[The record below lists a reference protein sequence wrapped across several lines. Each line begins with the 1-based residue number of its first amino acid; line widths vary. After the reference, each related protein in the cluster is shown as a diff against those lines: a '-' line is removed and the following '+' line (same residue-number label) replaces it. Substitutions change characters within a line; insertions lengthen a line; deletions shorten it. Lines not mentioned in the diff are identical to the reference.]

1 MKRWLRPTLV
11 RRVTLALLLAF
22 TLVWIVLMARQFHN
36 ATDRQAID
44 KNLQALGDNLLASIA
59 PIDNAGEARAV
70 IASTATLINN
80 GYRSN
85 HVPGA
90 VLMELRDAHG
100 TRLFFSPE
108 GGQASLHGI
117 RDQIS
122 GGAANGQRFRLYQ
135 GRATRWSLMVALPEL
150 STWWVVRSMV
160 GDLTIDML
168 IAFPFVLLPIWIA
181 VARGL
186 RPLQKLSNRI
196 AAKGPDDLA
205 ALGFDPKYAELQPLT
220 AALDNLL
227 AQLRNRLAREHGFV
241 QDAAHELRT
250 PLAVI
255 SAQAHV
261 LVMASDATQRVEA
274 ERRMDQ
280 AIARASHLVVQ
291 LLTLAQIDNQ
301 HAPAPSELDVA
312 QLLRREL
319 ALLAPTAI
327 ARNIELSLEAP
338 DMLSHMLDV
347 HAFLSIVHNLINNA
361 LAYVPK
367 DGQVR
372 VELKAQRGGLSL
384 SVSDDGPGIAP
395 EQRTLV
401 FERFYRGSGHDA
413 PGAGLGL
420 AIVRE
425 AAARLHGSVSL
436 SGGIDGKGCTFI
448 VVIMAP
454 HCSAPILTNRSRIS
468 IVPVDHPLQ

>member
-1 MKRWLRPTLV
+1 
-11 RRVTLALLLAF
+11 
-22 TLVWIVLMARQFHN
+22 
-36 ATDRQAID
+36 
-44 KNLQALGDNLLASIA
+44 
-59 PIDNAGEARAV
+59 
-70 IASTATLINN
+70 
-80 GYRSN
+80 
-85 HVPGA
+85 
-90 VLMELRDAHG
+90 MELRDAHG

-108 GGQASLHGI
+108 GSQASLRGI
-117 RDQIS
+117 PEQIS

-135 GRATRWSLMVALPEL
+135 GRATRWSLMVASPEL
-150 STWWVVRSMV
+150 STWWVLRSML

-168 IAFPFVLLPIWIA
+168 IAFPFVLLPIWLA

-186 RPLQKLSNRI
+186 RPLQQLSKRI

-220 AALDNLL
+220 AALDHLL
-227 AQLRNRLAREHGFV
+227 AQLRKRLAREHGFV

-261 LVMASDATQRVEA
+261 LVMASDLTQRLEA

-280 AIARASHLVVQ
+280 AIARASHLVDQ
-291 LLTLAQIDNQ
+291 LLTLAQFDNQ
-301 HAPAPSELDVA
+301 DAPAPSELDVA

-327 ARNIELSLEAP
+327 ARHIDLSLEAP
-338 DMLSHMLDV
+338 DALMHMLDAQ
-347 HAFLSIVHNLINNA
+347 AFLSIVDNLVNNA

-367 DGQVR
+367 NGQVR
-372 VELKAQRGGLSL
+372 VALKAQRSGLSL
-384 SVSDDGPGIAP
+384 SVADDGPGIAP

-436 SGGIDGKGCTFI
+436 GDGIDGKGCTFT

-454 HCSAPILTNRSRIS
+454 HGSAPVSTKRSRSAILAVS
-468 IVPVDHPLQ
+468 HR